1 MHKDRYKLADGTIRE
16 KVQPKYNCF
25 QRAQKNKGGRDCD
38 GQSLHLAET
47 VDAIVLE
54 VAEQRIRQE
63 SNLQKVKRAAIEK
76 KMRSAQH
83 ALERFEGEIL
93 KCLDGTSCFTEDMIA
108 KQIRKSQKDLDD
120 AKAEF
125 AELQKERINEAAEI
139 RKLRS
144 YYEDFRGWADE
155 FDSAPLKIKR
165 TIQSQLIDSVEVGRK
180 YAETIK
186 YNMSYQQ
193 FLECDKTIEPRQ
205 EIGA

>member
-1 MHKDRYKLADGTIRE
+1 MELSAK
-16 KVQPKYNCF
+16 KYSRNITVF
-25 QRAQKNKGGRDCD
+25 SGRKKIKGGRDCD

-54 VAEQRIRQE
+54 VVRKVFAQIKDTPYSRVAEQRIRQE

-144 YYEDFRGWADE
+144 YYDDFRGWADE

-165 TIQSQLIDSVEVGRK
+165 TILSQLIDRVEVGRK
-180 YAETIK
+180 YAVTIK
-186 YNMSYQQ
+186 VQYELSAVSGM
-193 FLECDKTIEPRQ
+193 
-205 EIGA
+205 